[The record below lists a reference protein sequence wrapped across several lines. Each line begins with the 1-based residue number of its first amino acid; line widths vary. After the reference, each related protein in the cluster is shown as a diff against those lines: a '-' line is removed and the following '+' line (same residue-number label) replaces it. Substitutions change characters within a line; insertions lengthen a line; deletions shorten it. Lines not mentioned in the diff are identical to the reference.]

1 MEGKDPTVSTALYA
15 TLDRCDNVD
24 YVTFTGKKGQSIL
37 VGVTIPQIDG
47 QDEFAPTVAVMGP
60 GLPKTSLPAQVTAPR
75 RAGAVVLEPTPS
87 PAPTFFEPFSR
98 TSYWERQ
105 EERVT
110 LPADGR
116 YVVAVWDED
125 GATAA
130 YTLVVGRHARSSEA
144 IGPFPSRCAST
155 GLPCRPRRIRRL
167 RPRS

>member
-1 MEGKDPTVSTALYA
+1 M
-15 TLDRCDNVD
+15 
-24 YVTFTGKKGQSIL
+24 
-37 VGVTIPQIDG
+37 
-47 QDEFAPTVAVMGP
+47 
-60 GLPKTSLPAQVTAPR
+60 
-75 RAGAVVLEPTPS
+75 VLEPTPS

-130 YTLVVGRHARSSEA
+130 IRSWWGEREVFGGDPA
-144 IGPFPSRCAST
+144 FPFKMREYWTPVPAPAESGDC
-155 GLPCRPRRIRRL
+155 GLE
-167 RPRS
+167 S